1 MVLLVKELKEIIADI
16 PDDTRIVLPS
26 DAEGNGYRWAYS
38 ADFDGVVV
46 TDDYE
51 PEIYS
56 SEWDATE
63 ADMDEEEWQEYLSK
77 PKVLVISP

>member
-1 MVLLVKELKEIIADI
+1 MVMTVKELKEILADV
-16 PDDTRIVLPS
+16 PDDTRIVLQM
-26 DAEGNGYRWAYS
+26 DEEGNGYRWAYG
-38 ADFDGVVV
+38 ADFDGVVIE
-46 TDDYE
+46 DDYR

-63 ADMDEEEWQEYLSK
+63 ADMDEDEWQEYLSK

>member
-1 MVLLVKELKEIIADI
+1 MLVKELKEILANI
-16 PDDTRIVLPS
+16 PNDTRIVLQS
-26 DAEGNGYRWAYS
+26 DAEGNGYRWAYA

-56 SEWDATE
+56 SEWDAEE
-63 ADMDEEEWQEYLSK
+63 ADMDEDEWQEYLSN